1 MVERIQDTMMRI
13 IRTYQ
18 ELLTFETFEE
28 RYEYLR
34 LVGVV
39 GESTFGYDRYL
50 NQLLYTSRRWRTLR
64 DTIIIRDDGC
74 DLGIKERDIGGMI
87 IIHHMNPLTSED
99 IEDGTDAV
107 FNPDYL
113 ICVST
118 NTHTAIHFGD
128 SSLLHKPLKD
138 RELFDTAPWR
148 K

>member
-18 ELLTFETFEE
+18 ELLMFETFEE

-74 DLGIKERDIGGMI
+74 DLGIKERDIGGKI
-87 IIHHMNPLTSED
+87 GRAS
-99 IEDGTDAV
+99 
-107 FNPDYL
+107 
-113 ICVST
+113 C
-118 NTHTAIHFGD
+118 
-128 SSLLHKPLKD
+128 
-138 RELFDTAPWR
+138 RER
-148 K
+148 V